1 MISNYELRPIKK
13 LTHWFEKYFDIQNV
27 NWRLWIEH
35 KTNFLVQKEIF
46 VYNIN
51 CESTLSNTIL
61 MQTKTRNVKRSYG
74 NMTFSYL
81 ETIAAINLLVWSF
94 DIVGCLIFKDFGA
107 NLSSGLFLLS
117 HCSLPFH
124 NLKVV

>member
-1 MISNYELRPIKK
+1 
-13 LTHWFEKYFDIQNV
+13 
-27 NWRLWIEH
+27 
-35 KTNFLVQKEIF
+35 
-46 VYNIN
+46 
-51 CESTLSNTIL
+51 
-61 MQTKTRNVKRSYG
+61 MQTETRNVKGSYG

-81 ETIAAINLLVWSF
+81 ETIAAMNLLMWSF

-107 NLSSGLFLLS
+107 KLSSGLVLLS